1 MTNLTSRRALY
12 LLAGLIATT
21 TFIRLALGLF
31 FFGFHTGDD
40 VEILQAGFLRAFGR
54 PYEPWSIRNLLV
66 SDLLVTP
73 ALAAGRVF
81 GVASPR
87 VPVWLASVPF
97 VLLASINI
105 GLVFALAR
113 RFFAQN
119 GAALLAATLYA
130 FHWIPLG
137 YGSTVYPRTASTTCV
152 LLAALLLS
160 GTGRVWRE
168 ALAGGLMAVA
178 LAVRYSE
185 AIFLFPMLAALW
197 LRAEPVRNRLA
208 RSAAFVGGLGVLV
221 LFTVGLEDWLTWGKP
236 FSSLV
241 AFAEFTLVERQSSS
255 LDPAQ
260 PWYWYLWRL
269 PKWLPLTLLPFLWR
283 SRRAPHALT
292 IALYVL
298 LPLLFLSLIHQ
309 KQLRYLQGVIPFLIL
324 LATAGAWSLWVDG
337 RRRLTAAL
345 CVLSV
350 LLGLGGITFLSKKSM
365 AAVQAAQDLTAQGVT
380 AVALSQSW
388 AYGGTLFLGSKVAVL
403 DLPYPLRAPEL
414 EQALVRTSCVA
425 LYKEDLEVNP
435 ELSRLLDRHGF
446 VKARGYRWGRSKPV
460 EVWQLPRPPAQSP
473 DVLLASSGSD
483 RKAAARRRGE

>member
-1 MTNLTSRRALY
+1 MNLTSRRALY

-21 TFIRLALGLF
+21 TLIRLGLGLV

-40 VEILQAGFLRAFGR
+40 VEILQAGFLRAFGH

-73 ALAAGRVF
+73 ALVAGRVF

-87 VPVWLASVPF
+87 IFVWLASIPF
-97 VLLASINI
+97 VLLASVNV

-113 RFFAQN
+113 RFFAQD
-119 GAALLAATLYA
+119 GVALLAATLYA

-137 YGSTVYPRTASTTCV
+137 YGSTVYPRTASTTCI
-152 LLAALLLS
+152 LLAAFLLS
-160 GTGRVWRE
+160 HTGRVWRE
-168 ALAGGLMAVA
+168 VLAGGLMAVA
-178 LAVRYSE
+178 FAIRYSE

-197 LRAEPVRNRLA
+197 LRAEPVRDRLA
-208 RSAAFVGGLGVLV
+208 RSAAFVGGFGVFV

-241 AFAEFTLVERQSSS
+241 AFANFTLLERQSSS
-255 LDPAQ
+255 LDPVQ

-283 SRRAPHALT
+283 SRRSPHALT
-292 IALYVL
+292 IALYGL
-298 LPLLFLSLIHQ
+298 LPILFLSLIHQ
-309 KQLRYLQGVIPFLIL
+309 KQLRYLQGVIPFLML
-324 LATAGAWSLWVDG
+324 LAAAGAGSLWMDG

-345 CVLSV
+345 CALSL

-365 AAVQAAQDLTAQGVT
+365 AAVQAAQDLAAVQGLT
-380 AVALSQSW
+380 TVALSQSW
-388 AYGGTLFLGSKVAVL
+388 AYGGTLYLGTRVAVL

-414 EQALVRTSCVA
+414 EQALVRASCVA
-425 LYKEDLEVNP
+425 LYEEDLAANP
-435 ELSRLLDRHGF
+435 ELSRLLARYGF
-446 VKARGYRWGRSKPV
+446 VKARQYRWGRSKPV
-460 EVWQLPRPPAQSP
+460 EVWQANGP
-473 DVLLASSGSD
+473 
-483 RKAAARRRGE
+483 